1 MYARFIFQ
9 SCVFDVFLQI
19 AYVEN
24 QLQAYISRTCH
35 IHTRLLSTLD
45 ALDALQALHNR
56 ELASE
61 IHATTRLSDKLDRY
75 INFVHATETEKED
88 LRDAVVQLVKKG
100 GSVFMI
106 SKRKA
111 ESYSYGLLATF
122 SRNVKQL

>member
-1 MYARFIFQ
+1 MLALF
-9 SCVFDVFLQI
+9 SKSWVFDVFLQM

-24 QLQAYISRTCH
+24 QLQTYISRTSY
-35 IHTRLLSTLD
+35 IQARLLSTLD

-61 IHATTRLSDKLDRY
+61 IHAKRRLSDKLDRY
-75 INFVHATETEKED
+75 INFVHAMETEKED
-88 LRDAVVQLVKKG
+88 LRDAVVQLVEKG

-106 SKRKA
+106 SKREA
-111 ESYSYGLLATF
+111 VLLLRITCNF